1 MFDDLRRK
9 DIALEYANL
18 LQEQEACKNQ
28 YRSTIDDAQKV
39 VLKRKLD
46 DLNRK
51 IAEIENQL
59 FGKDL
64 SENTNRR
71 QLALKQKLP
80 QIDFKKAIKLV
91 DKILNEFD
99 EYGAAFFLI
108 HDSCNMAG
116 DLFALE
122 LKNLLQDE
130 TTDLKYYE
138 IAFSLGNRLDEIGF
152 LQGIAGYLGVEEVE
166 SQEHYPKVIEKIFN
180 SLENGSIVFVEI
192 RKMDLLDNQESFLSW
207 LVDVFWKALVEKLP
221 LICKLKEIE
230 QIRFIMIVVSDDN
243 IEEECLGLP
252 FFCQEHDFDMCRVL
266 RIPLQDW
273 SEKEIRTWLTKH
285 SGLPTD
291 KISPMAK
298 SIHKSSRGGTPK
310 LICEALKNKLS

>member
-1 MFDDLRRK
+1 MSNNSSRK
-9 DIALEYANL
+9 DIALEYADL
-18 LQEQEACKNQ
+18 VKEQEACKNQ

-46 DLNRK
+46 DLNRQ
-51 IAEIENQL
+51 IAKKENQL
-59 FGKDL
+59 FRKDV

-71 QLALKQKLP
+71 ELALKQKLP
-80 QIDFKKAIKLV
+80 KIDFKEAIKLV
-91 DKILNEFD
+91 DKILKEFD

-108 HDSCNMAG
+108 NDSWNMAG
-116 DLFALE
+116 DLFTLE
-122 LKNLLQDE
+122 LKNLLQSE

-138 IAFSLGNRLDEIGF
+138 IAFSLSNRLDEIGF
-152 LQGIAGYLGVEEVE
+152 LQGIADYLGVEEVE
-166 SQEHYPKVIEKIFN
+166 SQGHYPKIIEKIFN

-192 RKMDLLDNQESFLSW
+192 RKIDLLDNQESFLSW
-207 LVDVFWKALVEKLP
+207 MVDVFWKALVEKLP

-230 QIRFIMIVVSDDN
+230 QIRFIMIVLSDD
-243 IEEECLGLP
+243 ILEQECEEC
-252 FFCQEHDFDMCRVL
+252 DFDMCRAVK
-266 RIPLQDW
+266 IPLQDW
-273 SEKEIRTWLTKH
+273 SEKDIRTWLTKH

-298 SIHKSSRGGTPK
+298 NIHKSSRGGTPK